1 MGCLP
6 AGFKNVNPG
15 NKRQMEDRL
24 EVERLT
30 VAAGAEEIP
39 ALTETQIYNATKKAI
54 DLFDKNYLLFRKQNK
69 KKGLI
74 VPSIAVSAEG
84 LHPDTGKN
92 TGCLI
97 EKEMEQASL
106 WSSSGM
112 ANLVRLHKGTSCY
125 ENPTVEEQKRLGPPG
140 KLLFN
145 AEGNKQL
152 AMKVE
157 KALQV
162 YLLYRG
168 MIAQEDIK
176 LLQLTAGCGSL
187 RGNPPYK
194 VGYRFFFL
202 ETIKE
207 MGFVFKDA
215 LSPKQLLFSRLPK
228 KSTKAKKVVKKSNNP
243 ITLYY
248 SKKAVVELLDSEDNE
263 SDSEDKS
270 EKKIFAPRVSESP
283 QLEDLV
289 DTDKD
294 GDSRPAQKFRR
305 LAFGV
310 YCDTT
315 SATTTSATMTRA
327 ATSATMTRSSSS
339 RARTTTH
346 PTSATMTRA
355 ATSATMTR
363 SSSSRARTTTH
374 PTMATTTHPTTTTS
388 LLPKTTR
395 SCPKG
400 PVSRPIATG
409 NGRLNTTR
417 RSPSQRIEM
426 CVSISGR
433 GAAERERERGG
444 FAISLYIR
452 ICPCHE
458 DNGLA

>member
-1 MGCLP
+1 M
-6 AGFKNVNPG
+6 NPS
-15 NKRQMEDRL
+15 NKRRKEERL
-24 EVERLT
+24 EVHGLT
-30 VAAGAEEIP
+30 LAAGANEIP

-215 LSPKQLLFSRLPK
+215 LSPKQLLFSKLPK

-243 ITLYY
+243 LTLYY
-248 SKKAVVELLDSEDNE
+248 SKKAEVELLDSEDNE
-263 SDSEDKS
+263 SDSKDKS
-270 EKKIFAPRVSESP
+270 EKKISVPRVSESP

-289 DTDKD
+289 DTDED
-294 GDSRPAQKFRR
+294 GDSRPAPKIRR
-305 LAFGV
+305 LALGV
-310 YCDTT
+310 YSDMRDDDEVVLLKSDHVRDDDEVVLLKSDDEREDDESVDNESDVRDDDEVVLLKSDDEREDDESGEFVLLESEDDDTSDDGDDDAT
-315 SATTTSATMTRA
+315 DDDDLSAAVDDKM
-327 ATSATMTRSSSS
+327 SSK
-339 RARTTTH
+339 RARKQTDLYGEWTTKNDKEE
-346 PTSATMTRA
+346 SE
-355 ATSATMTR
+355 S
-363 SSSSRARTTTH
+363 
-374 PTMATTTHPTTTTS
+374 
-388 LLPKTTR
+388 
-395 SCPKG
+395 
-400 PVSRPIATG
+400 
-409 NGRLNTTR
+409 
-417 RSPSQRIEM
+417 
-426 CVSISGR
+426 
-433 GAAERERERGG
+433 
-444 FAISLYIR
+444 
-452 ICPCHE
+452 E
-458 DNGLA
+458 D

>member
-1 MGCLP
+1 M
-6 AGFKNVNPG
+6 NPG

-228 KSTKAKKVVKKSNNP
+228 KSTKAKKVAKNKSNNP

-310 YCDTT
+310 YYDERDDDERDNDESGNERDHDEVVLFESEDDDASDERNDDESGNERDDDEVVLLESEDDDASDDGDDDASDDDDL
-315 SATTTSATMTRA
+315 SAAEDDKKLSK
-327 ATSATMTRSSSS
+327 
-339 RARTTTH
+339 RARKQTDCYGEW
-346 PTSATMTRA
+346 
-355 ATSATMTR
+355 
-363 SSSSRARTTTH
+363 
-374 PTMATTTHPTTTTS
+374 
-388 LLPKTTR
+388 KTEYDEEE
-395 SCPKG
+395 SE
-400 PVSRPIATG
+400 S
-409 NGRLNTTR
+409 
-417 RSPSQRIEM
+417 
-426 CVSISGR
+426 
-433 GAAERERERGG
+433 
-444 FAISLYIR
+444 
-452 ICPCHE
+452 E
-458 DNGLA
+458 D

>member
-1 MGCLP
+1 M
-6 AGFKNVNPG
+6 NPG

-92 TGCLI
+92 TGCSI
-97 EKEMEQASL
+97 EKEMERASL

-310 YCDTT
+310 YCDERDDDEVVLLKSDDERDDDERDNDESGNERDNDEVVLFESEDDDASDERNDDESGNERDDDEVVLLESEDNDASDDGDDDASDDDDL
-315 SATTTSATMTRA
+315 SAAEDDKKLSK
-327 ATSATMTRSSSS
+327 
-339 RARTTTH
+339 RARKQTDCYGEW
-346 PTSATMTRA
+346 
-355 ATSATMTR
+355 
-363 SSSSRARTTTH
+363 
-374 PTMATTTHPTTTTS
+374 
-388 LLPKTTR
+388 KTEYDEEE
-395 SCPKG
+395 SE
-400 PVSRPIATG
+400 S
-409 NGRLNTTR
+409 
-417 RSPSQRIEM
+417 
-426 CVSISGR
+426 
-433 GAAERERERGG
+433 
-444 FAISLYIR
+444 
-452 ICPCHE
+452 E
-458 DNGLA
+458 D

>member
-54 DLFDKNYLLFRKQNK
+54 DSFDKNYLLFRKQNK
-69 KKGLI
+69 RKGII

-84 LHPDTGKN
+84 HHPVNGKITGK
-92 TGCLI
+92 LI
-97 EKEMEQASL
+97 GREMEHASL

-112 ANLVRLHKGTSCY
+112 ANLVRLHEGTSCY
-125 ENPTVEEQKRLGPPG
+125 ENPTVEEQRRLGPPG

-215 LSPKQLLFSRLPK
+215 LSPKTAAILQASQEIDQSK
-228 KSTKAKKVVKKSNNP
+228 EGGEEVQQSHHVVLS
-243 ITLYY
+243 
-248 SKKAVVELLDSEDNE
+248 
-263 SDSEDKS
+263 
-270 EKKIFAPRVSESP
+270 
-283 QLEDLV
+283 
-289 DTDKD
+289 
-294 GDSRPAQKFRR
+294 RR
-305 LAFGV
+305 LWLSCWTVKTLRVIAK
-310 YCDTT
+310 
-315 SATTTSATMTRA
+315 TRV
-327 ATSATMTRSSSS
+327 R
-339 RARTTTH
+339 
-346 PTSATMTRA
+346 
-355 ATSATMTR
+355 
-363 SSSSRARTTTH
+363 
-374 PTMATTTHPTTTTS
+374 
-388 LLPKTTR
+388 
-395 SCPKG
+395 
-400 PVSRPIATG
+400 
-409 NGRLNTTR
+409 R
-417 RSPSQRIEM
+417 RSLRH
-426 CVSISGR
+426 G
-433 GAAERERERGG
+433 
-444 FAISLYIR
+444 
-452 ICPCHE
+452 
-458 DNGLA
+458 

>member
-1 MGCLP
+1 M
-6 AGFKNVNPG
+6 
-15 NKRQMEDRL
+15 

-157 KALQV
+157 KALQA
-162 YLLYRG
+162 YIIYRE

-176 LLQLTAGCGSL
+176 LLQLTAGNGTL
-187 RGNPPYK
+187 RGNPPYI

-202 ETIKE
+202 DTIKE

-310 YCDTT
+310 YCDERDDDEVVLLKSDDERDDDERDDDERDNDESGNERDNDEVVLFESEDDDASDERNDDESGNERDDDEVVLLESEDDDASDDGDDDASDDDDL
-315 SATTTSATMTRA
+315 SAAEDDKKLSK
-327 ATSATMTRSSSS
+327 
-339 RARTTTH
+339 RARKQTDCYGEW
-346 PTSATMTRA
+346 
-355 ATSATMTR
+355 
-363 SSSSRARTTTH
+363 
-374 PTMATTTHPTTTTS
+374 
-388 LLPKTTR
+388 KTEYDEEE
-395 SCPKG
+395 SE
-400 PVSRPIATG
+400 S
-409 NGRLNTTR
+409 
-417 RSPSQRIEM
+417 
-426 CVSISGR
+426 
-433 GAAERERERGG
+433 
-444 FAISLYIR
+444 
-452 ICPCHE
+452 E
-458 DNGLA
+458 D